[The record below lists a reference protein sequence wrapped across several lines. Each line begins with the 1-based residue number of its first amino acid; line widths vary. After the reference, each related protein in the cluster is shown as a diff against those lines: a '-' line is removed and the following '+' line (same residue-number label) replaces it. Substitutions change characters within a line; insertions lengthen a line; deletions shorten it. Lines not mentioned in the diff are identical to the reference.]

1 MSPQESFF
9 LEYRKE
15 VRSMKRFSFFLVL
28 CLLLAV
34 SACSSKVSYQE
45 YVQDFCDLDISGS
58 TIISEEDTHGGF
70 LGDGALMVKFD
81 CTEISD
87 SVSLQLENWN
97 ELPLTENLQLIM
109 YGGTRDGV
117 AYAYNLAEEYGLPEI
132 TIGSYF
138 FLDRHSEAT
147 DSRSDLELFDRFSF
161 NFSLAVYDFDT
172 SVLYLFEF
180 DT

>member
-1 MSPQESFF
+1 MRF
-9 LEYRKE
+9 
-15 VRSMKRFSFFLVL
+15 MKRFSFFLVL
-28 CLLLAV
+28 CLLLAL
-34 SACSSKVSYQE
+34 SACSSKASYQE

-58 TIISEEDTHGGF
+58 TIISGYDTHGGF

-87 SVSLQLENWN
+87 SVLPQLENWN

-109 YGGTRDGV
+109 YGGTRGGV
-117 AYAYNLAEEYGLPEI
+117 EYAYNLAEKYGLPEI
-132 TIGSYF
+132 TSGCYF

-147 DSRSDLELFDRFSF
+147 DPRNDQELFDRSSY
-161 NFSLAVYDFDT
+161 NFSLVVYDYDT
-172 SVLYLFEF
+172 SILYLFEF